1 MNPFDIM
8 KASQMACC
16 LEVSSFK
23 PGNVHRTRDYHD
35 IKYHHFITSGI
46 AFGNAIY
53 SVSNR
58 FKDLDV
64 SIKLNSN
71 SNSNSDL
78 KESNNFQINVG
89 KAIKEAVI
97 ESVKWSP
104 SNANLGIIMLHTPI
118 AMAASKLG
126 EFNLEDLKKWTE
138 YITSNTTVNDAI
150 AVYEAIEI
158 GMAYVNPPEEG
169 PDVKNDDSKKE
180 LVEKNL
186 NLYDV
191 YNISKEWDTISKEW
205 VSNFK
210 ISYEGYELLK
220 NNYEKNNEI
229 HEAVTLTFL
238 EILSKYPDT
247 LIARKKG
254 IEVSKLVS
262 EKAKETLEN
271 FKKTGNRT
279 VILDFDTYLSQE
291 SNKLNPGTTA
301 DLMASALFIYLIDRI
316 LSNKTI
322 LL

>member
-1 MNPFDIM
+1 MNSFDIM

-23 PGNVHRTRDYHD
+23 PGNVHRNRDYDD

-46 AFGNAIY
+46 AFGNAVY
-53 SVSNR
+53 VASNT
-58 FKDLDV
+58 FKDLCL
-64 SIKLNSN
+64 S
-71 SNSNSDL
+71 
-78 KESNNFQINVG
+78 EFTNNNTKNELNVG
-89 KAIKEAVI
+89 KFIKEAVA

-104 SNANLGIIMLHTPI
+104 SNANLGIIMLHIPI
-118 AMAASKLG
+118 AMAASKLQDNN
-126 EFNLEDLKKWTE
+126 FNLEDLKKYTE
-138 YITSNTTVNDAI
+138 YITKNTTVNDAI

-169 PDVKNDDSKKE
+169 PDVKNDDAKKE
-180 LVEKNL
+180 LIEKNL

-210 ISYEGYELLK
+210 ISYEGYELLRA
-220 NNYEKNNEI
+220 NYIKYGEI
-229 HEAVTLTFL
+229 HEATTITFL

-254 IEVSKLVS
+254 EEVSKIVS
-262 EKAKETLEN
+262 EKAKETLEKFEN
-271 FKKTGNRT
+271 TKDRT

-301 DLMASALFIYLIDRI
+301 DLMASALFIYLIDKT
-316 LSNKTI
+316 LSNETV

>member
-53 SVSNR
+53 SASNM
-58 FKDLDV
+58 FKDQDISIELD
-64 SIKLNSN
+64 
-71 SNSNSDL
+71 SNSDL
-78 KESNNFQINVG
+78 KESSDFQINVG
-89 KAIKEAVI
+89 KAIKEAVV

-118 AMAASKLG
+118 AMAASKL
-126 EFNLEDLKKWTE
+126 ENFNLEELKKWTE
-138 YITSNTTVNDAI
+138 YITNNTTVDDAI

-169 PDVKNDDSKKE
+169 PDVKNNDSKKE

-220 NNYEKNNEI
+220 NNYENCKEI

-254 IEVSKLVS
+254 IEFSKLVS
-262 EKAKETLEN
+262 EKAKETLKN
-271 FKKTGNRT
+271 FKKTGDRT